1 MTHTDELQTQ
11 TLAWSEFKKLAAQL
25 TAEKLSNLLSGSG
38 GAVGRPSVVFA
49 SKKARDQLRREA
61 SAHYTLPKESVWKNF
76 VTKTEFLWK
85 RLDCFCCCC
94 YVCRMGDVQVA
105 MSGVEKL
112 LLTVGEDTLTLADV
126 RKALT
131 RRGVTGTSTSEK
143 VA

>member
-1 MTHTDELQTQ
+1 
-11 TLAWSEFKKLAAQL
+11 
-25 TAEKLSNLLSGSG
+25 
-38 GAVGRPSVVFA
+38 
-49 SKKARDQLRREA
+49 
-61 SAHYTLPKESVWKNF
+61 
-76 VTKTEFLWK
+76 
-85 RLDCFCCCC
+85 
-94 YVCRMGDVQVA
+94 MGDVQVA